1 MDLQQRVFQK
11 QQQSQKLA
19 MTQQLKQAIN
29 ILQFNLDELSQFMQS
44 KALENPLIELEQPE
58 LVDFSFSTKS
68 SSINEEER
76 NKLFEQIPD
85 RVDSLYENLEAQIY
99 LNYRDTPIRQ
109 RMFFLLEYI
118 DKNGYLTISL
128 EEAAELSHADHVV
141 LLDALTLLQQLDPAG
156 IGARNLRECLMLQT
170 ERDDEAPAT
179 AYLLLEEEFDDLV
192 SRKWQKIADKYD
204 LSLADIQQVFDY
216 IQTLSPSPGNIFGR
230 VQEQYIVPDLAVEI
244 KDQQLFVHPLQDH
257 LPKLNF
263 QANYFKKLEKTDDP
277 EVMTYLKEKKQE
289 FDWLKKTIDQ
299 RGDTI
304 YRVGSLIVAKQKDFF
319 LDAARPLKPMTL
331 REIAD
336 ELQIHESTVSR
347 SVNGKYLQTSFGV
360 YELRSFFISGF
371 TLGCEEETVSSQ
383 EIKKKLLQIIAEEKK
398 QKPLSDQKIV
408 ERLSAA
414 GFPISR
420 RTVAKYREELG
431 IASSSKRKRFD

>member
-1 MDLQQRVFQK
+1 MDLQQRTFQK

-29 ILQFNLDELSQFMQS
+29 ILQYNLDELSQFMQS

-58 LVDFSFSTKS
+58 LIDFSFSSKQAS
-68 SSINEEER
+68 ADHEER

-85 RVDSLYENLEAQIY
+85 RTDSLYENLKEQIF

-109 RMFFLLEYI
+109 TMFFLLEYI

-128 EEAAELSHADHVV
+128 EEAEELSDAEYFT

-156 IGARNLRECLMLQT
+156 VGARNLQECLMLQT
-170 ERDDEAPAT
+170 ERDDEAPAI
-179 AYLLLEEEFDDLV
+179 AYLLLEEEFEDLV
-192 SRKWQKIADKYD
+192 GRKWQKIADKYD
-204 LSLADIQQVFDY
+204 LSLKEIQEVFDY
-216 IQTLSPSPGNIFGR
+216 IKMLSPSPGNIFGS
-230 VQEQYIVPDLAVEI
+230 VQEQYIIPDLMVEI
-244 KDQQLFVHPLQDH
+244 KGQDVFVQSLQNH

-263 QANYFKKLEKTDDP
+263 QEHYFRKLEQTDDP
-277 EVMTYLKEKKQE
+277 EVTAYLKEKKQE

-304 YRVGSLIVAKQKDFF
+304 DRVGRLIVEKQKAFF
-319 LDAARPLKPMTL
+319 LDASRPLKPMTL
-331 REIAD
+331 KEIA
-336 ELQIHESTVSR
+336 EKLGIHESTVSR
-347 SVNGKYLQTSFGV
+347 SVNGKYLQTPFGV

-371 TLGCEEETVSSQ
+371 TPNGEESVSNQ
-383 EIKKKLLQIIAEEKK
+383 AIKKKLIEIIENENK

-408 ERLSAA
+408 EVLTGE